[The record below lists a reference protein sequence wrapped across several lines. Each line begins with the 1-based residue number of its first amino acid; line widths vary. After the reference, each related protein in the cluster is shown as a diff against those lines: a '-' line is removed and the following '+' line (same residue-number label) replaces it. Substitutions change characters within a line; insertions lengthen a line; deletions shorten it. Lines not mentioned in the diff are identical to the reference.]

1 MSNELNRAKIKR
13 QVLQSNISQTGMG
26 LRAHVA
32 GGAGPFK
39 IRVG

>member
-1 MSNELNRAKIKR
+1 MNNERKRAKIER
-13 QVLQSNISQTGMG
+13 QVLQSNISQAGVG

-39 IRVG
+39 VRMG

>member
-1 MSNELNRAKIKR
+1 MSNERKRAKIEG
-13 QVLQSNISQTGMG
+13 QVLQSNISHAGVE

-39 IRVG
+39 VRLG